1 MGRKRLNLSAE
12 GARFQQSLI
21 HFFGSVENG
30 MTHFGLAASSG
41 NAYFSGIK
49 TLGLKWKL
57 RLEQEGISFEWIKTG
72 KGSMQYKP
80 PSVAEDT
87 AQYVSSLEKQLQ
99 EQKQKTEELEAQNN
113 ALRATLAP
121 HLVET
126 ILAGVKYKKIKK
138 SK

>member
-1 MGRKRLNLSAE
+1 MVGT
-12 GARFQQSLI
+12 RFEEALVSK
-21 HFFGSVENG
+21 FGSIEN
-30 MTHFGLAASSG
+30 AC
-41 NAYFSGIK
+41 AYFNVSLNSIGGYRRGDQE
-49 TLGLKWKL
+49 LGLKWKL
-57 RLEQEGISFEWIKTG
+57 RLEQEGISYDWIKTG

-99 EQKQKTEELEAQNN
+99 EQKQKSAELEAQNT

-126 ILAGVKYKKIKK
+126 ILAGVKYQKIKK